1 MWPLSRLKHSYVT
14 PDQST
19 ADRLS
24 YPSQRFLTA
33 RIQPLSDTRLPA
45 TLPRFVK
52 GITEYQTRLL
62 GIKNTSPT
70 IGFEIQRFTPSKLHL
85 QFTTRSSRMNRKLR
99 THLSEQIPRIEFEEG
114 TTRLPIIEGESVGV
128 GLLSLRRK
136 DTYPLETEF
145 ERPPLNSVIT
155 PLHHHAMR
163 DSRILI
169 QILFKPLAG
178 HPVKKRLWHREASQ
192 ESKNL
197 RSEKVGLIPWNDRD
211 ATPREQNQARQI
223 DAKAGSPRFQ
233 VAIRILVVGAD
244 DYTGSRIKEVS
255 GGLNIFADTETGQ
268 SFQTTTVRSLRK
280 TPIRKTVKLIRDRSF
295 SHSFQLSLQELA
307 GLLSVPDRDQKN
319 LRDPV

>member
-1 MWPLSRLKHSYVT
+1 MGPLSRLRNSYVT
-14 PDQST
+14 LDQPT
-19 ADRLS
+19 AEQLA

-33 RIQPLSDTRLPA
+33 RIKPLFDTPLPA

-52 GITEYQTRLL
+52 GITEYQTKLL

-70 IGFEIQRFTPSKLHL
+70 IAFEIQRFTPSKLHL
-85 QFTTRSSRMNRKLR
+85 QFTTQSSRVDRKLR
-99 THLSEQIPRIEFEEG
+99 THLAEQIPSIEFEEG
-114 TTRLPIIEGESVGV
+114 TTRLPIIESESVGV
-128 GLLSLRRK
+128 GILSLRRK
-136 DTYPLETEF
+136 DPYPLETEF

-163 DSRILI
+163 DSRLLI
-169 QILFKPLAG
+169 QILFKPVAG

-197 RSEKVGLIPWNDRD
+197 RTEKVGLLPWNDRD
-211 ATPREQNQARQI
+211 ATPREKNQARRI
-223 DAKAGSPRFQ
+223 DEKAGSPRFQ

-255 GGLNIFADTETGQ
+255 GGLNIFGNTETGQ
-268 SFQTTTVRSLRK
+268 SFQTRTVRSLRK
-280 TPIRKTVKLIRDRSF
+280 KPILKTVKQIRDRSF

-307 GLLSVPDRDQKN
+307 ALISIPDRDQKN
-319 LRDPV
+319 LREPV